1 MARWVSLCKA
11 WVLGVTDTMV
21 DATLP
26 GAGGRVLESIM
37 RTDAPLLTLE
47 TSQPDHLVEQFR
59 KQVRHSG
66 EAVYVWR
73 EGEGLRSLRDTG
85 MRVPGC
91 LRLVDTLR
99 YVLKSR
105 HFGIYL
111 MAEVSLPLTQ
121 TNRLLLRRIA
131 HTHTDFV
138 RRVVLFDDN
147 ADLAQ
152 RLGDLSVPL
161 KYQPAARTH
170 LRLRDGRW
178 VH

>member
-1 MARWVSLCKA
+1 M
-11 WVLGVTDTMV
+11 TDTTV
-21 DATLP
+21 DATLLE
-26 GAGGRVLESIM
+26 AGGRVLEGIM

-47 TSQPDHLVEQFR
+47 TLQSEHLIEQFR
-59 KQVRHSG
+59 MQVRHSG

-73 EGEGLRSLRDTG
+73 EGDGLCSLRETG
-85 MRVPGC
+85 VRVPGC

-111 MAEVSLPLTQ
+111 IAGVSLPLTQ
-121 TNRLLLRRIA
+121 THRLLLRRIA
-131 HTHTDFV
+131 HTRTDFV

-147 ADLAQ
+147 AGLAQ

-161 KYQPAARTH
+161 KHQQATHAR

>member
-1 MARWVSLCKA
+1 SRYREARPIARRPRGRDSMRREAEKELKSLSWRPRDSGLQRQKRDVRRVSGHGVMARWVSLCKA

-99 YVLKSR
+99 YVLKS
-105 HFGIYL
+105 
-111 MAEVSLPLTQ
+111 
-121 TNRLLLRRIA
+121 
-131 HTHTDFV
+131 
-138 RRVVLFDDN
+138 
-147 ADLAQ
+147 
-152 RLGDLSVPL
+152 
-161 KYQPAARTH
+161 
-170 LRLRDGRW
+170 
-178 VH
+178 

>member
-1 MARWVSLCKA
+1 M
-11 WVLGVTDTMV
+11 TDTTL
-21 DATLP
+21 DATLFE
-26 GAGGRVLESIM
+26 ADVRVLESIV

-111 MAEVSLPLTQ
+111 VAGVSLPLTQ

-138 RRVVLFDDN
+138 RRLVLFDDN
-147 ADLAQ
+147 AELAQ
-152 RLGDLSVPL
+152 RLGELSVPL
-161 KYQPAARTH
+161 KHQQATRTH